1 MGNMCDH
8 QRISLVTD
16 LPIIKNADG
25 DEITPSNLLLHDNEG
40 QLVFKSESDP
50 SKVFFFDLE
59 SGKIV

>member
-1 MGNMCDH
+1 MGNIYDH

-16 LPIIKNADG
+16 IPIIKNADG
-25 DEITPSNLLLHDNEG
+25 EEITPSNLLLHDNEG

-50 SKVFFFDLE
+50 SKVFVLDLE